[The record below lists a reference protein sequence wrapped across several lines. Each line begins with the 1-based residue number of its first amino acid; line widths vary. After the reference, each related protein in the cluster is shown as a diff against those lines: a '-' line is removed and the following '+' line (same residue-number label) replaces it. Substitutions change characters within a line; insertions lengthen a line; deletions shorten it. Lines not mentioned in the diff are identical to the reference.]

1 MRSRRFSRSGREP
14 SLNLAPLVDVVLLL
28 VLFFMVSTT
37 FITPESALPVQLPTA
52 ITGKATSQG
61 LPSVAVNAKGQAF
74 WQGRVVDNATLKRG
88 LEHALAKDS
97 SGVVVLRADKDSL
110 HGRVTEIMDLIRQAG
125 AKSIVIA
132 VIR

>member
-88 LEHALAKDS
+88 LERALAKDS

>member
-1 MRSRRFSRSGREP
+1 MRSRRFSRSGHEP

-52 ITGKATSQG
+52 ITSKATSQG

-74 WQGRVVDNATLKRG
+74 WQGRVVDNAALKKG
-88 LEHALAKDS
+88 LERALAKDS